1 MRQAALEIGD
11 NVVNQARQVKRVPPV
26 NVDLLARRELLAN
39 LGHRVKRARPAVL
52 MTLNVI
58 YAKFLSKL
66 SHRECL
72 FIFYARITI
81 VE

>member
-11 NVVNQARQVKRVPPV
+11 NVVSQARQVKRVPPV
-26 NVDLLARRELLAN
+26 NVDQLARRELLGN
-39 LGHRVKRARPAVL
+39 LGRRVKRARRAVL

-72 FIFYARITI
+72 SIFYPRITS

>member
-1 MRQAALEIGD
+1 MHQAALEIGD
-11 NVVNQARQVKRVPPV
+11 NVVSQARRAKRVPPV

-39 LGHRVKRARPAVL
+39 LGHRDKRAHRAAL

-58 YAKFLSKL
+58 YAKFLSKS
-66 SHRECL
+66 SHRECH
-72 FIFYARITI
+72 FIFYSRITS

>member
-1 MRQAALEIGD
+1 MDQAAPEIGD
-11 NVVNQARQVKRVPPV
+11 NVVSQARRVKRVQPV
-26 NVDLLARRELLAN
+26 NVDQLARRELLGN
-39 LGHRVKRARPAVL
+39 LGHRVKRARRAVL

-72 FIFYARITI
+72 HIFYERITL